1 MRQLL
6 SILLLGAVLAYLP
19 ACQSIYYSA
28 MEVVGKQKRDL
39 LVEGIT
45 EVRDQQQEAKKEFK
59 DALDQFSK
67 VTNFKGGELE
77 ERYNKLS
84 SQYDTCK
91 SRSEDVAKQIK
102 ETKRVAAD
110 LFKEW
115 TKELEQYS
123 SADLRSASEKQL
135 RETQQRYELVVSAME
150 RAESK
155 MNKVLVAFNDQVL
168 FLKHNL
174 NAQAIASL
182 SGVSATLE
190 KDVAALIKEMEAS
203 IQEADTFISSMSK

>member
-1 MRQLL
+1 MRK
-6 SILLLGAVLAYLP
+6 LLLLAALLLP
-19 ACQSIYYSA
+19 LTGCQTMYYSA

-45 EVRDQQQEAKKEFK
+45 AVRDHQQEAKKEFK

-91 SRSEDVAKQIK
+91 SRSEDVANRIK
-102 ETKRVAAD
+102 ETKRVADD

-123 SADLRSASEKQL
+123 SADLRNASEKQM
-135 RETQQRYELVVSAME
+135 RQTKQRYELVVSAME

-182 SGVSATLE
+182 SGVSANLE
-190 KDVAALIKEMEAS
+190 NDVAALIKDMEAS
-203 IQEADTFISSMSK
+203 IQEADGFISSMSK